1 VILRT
6 TAFFLQEINMYKKLF
21 IPGPTHVRDEILQ
34 AQAAPMIGHR
44 AKEYSDL
51 QAEVTPKLQQLL
63 YTNQRVYL
71 FASSST
77 GVMEGSIRQ
86 ASRKK
91 MLTTV
96 CGAFSKRWHEIVELN
111 GVPCVKLEVP
121 PGQATTPELID
132 QALSKG
138 DYDAITLTMNETATG
153 IMNPVEEIAALIH
166 SKYPDV
172 LILVDAVSCMAGV
185 KIEFDAWGLDV
196 CLAGTQKC
204 FALPPGLT
212 VCAVSDRAR
221 ERGKTI
227 PNRGYYFAW
236 DAMDASYVKFQTPAT
251 PAISL
256 IQALNKQMDCI
267 LAEGLDNRWNRH
279 IEMAEYVRSWAR
291 KHFSVYGDQRY
302 LSNTVTNVE
311 NTRGISVADLNKE
324 LGKRGAMI
332 SNGYAELKE
341 KCFRIAHM
349 GDLTLDDLKWLTA
362 QIDDIL
368 SLE

>member
-1 VILRT
+1 
-6 TAFFLQEINMYKKLF
+6 MYKKLF
-21 IPGPTHVRDEILQ
+21 IPGPTHVREEILE

-44 AKEYSDL
+44 TNEYSVL
-51 QAEVTPKLQQLL
+51 QAEVTAKLQKML
-63 YTNQRVYL
+63 YTKQRVYL

-77 GVMEGSIRQ
+77 GVMEGAIRQ

-91 MLTTV
+91 MLCTIS
-96 CGAFSKRWHEIVELN
+96 GAFSKRWYEIVEAN
-111 GVPCVKLEVP
+111 GVPCAKLEVN
-121 PGQATTPELID
+121 PGQATTVDLID
-132 QALSKG
+132 EALSKD
-138 DYDAITLTMNETATG
+138 DYDAITLTMNETSTG
-153 IMNPVEEIAALIH
+153 IMNPIADIAAMIH
-166 SKYPDV
+166 QKYPEV

-196 CLAGTQKC
+196 CLAGVQKC

-236 DAMDASYVKFQTPAT
+236 DAMDGKYEKGQTPAT
-251 PAISL
+251 PAINL
-256 IQALNKQMDCI
+256 IQALNAQMDSI
-267 LAEGLDNRWNRH
+267 LAEGLENRWARH
-279 IEMAEYVRSWAR
+279 IEMAEYVRGWSR
-291 KHFSVYGDQRY
+291 KNFKLYGDEHY

-311 NTRGISVADLNKE
+311 NNRGISVADLNKE

-332 SNGYAELKE
+332 SNGYGNLKE

-368 SLE
+368 GLQS